1 MLQRASAR
9 AALAELCAVNWYP
22 LYAFMRR
29 KGHPPEEAADLV
41 QGTFLTL
48 LDRDGLAVVTP

>member
-1 MLQRASAR
+1 MQRASAR